1 MQTAEEKGSKS
12 VILFLKS
19 GITRSA
25 KKEIEEQMM
34 YGKYVI
40 VITKKDLENTK
51 LNTPF
56 DLLMKKIDE
65 ADKIQE
71 QQYEELI

>member
-1 MQTAEEKGSKS
+1 M
-12 VILFLKS
+12 VLFLKS
-19 GITRSA
+19 GITTSA

-40 VITKKDLENTK
+40 VITKKDLENIK
-51 LNTPF
+51 LITPY

-65 ADKIQE
+65 ADKVQE